1 MVIRRNE
8 LLKSLRPIFLGCLA
22 ASALFGLARA
32 NPTGGSYVSGQGNGT
47 ISGMGTNNVIIT
59 KTEVAKRIYSLRS
72 VYLSKQERKMLE
84 DFLHMLNNKKEK
96 RIRKNIPK

>member
-1 MVIRRNE
+1 MPTMQDLQKLVKKFT
-8 LLKSLRPIFLGCLA
+8 LTKS
-22 ASALFGLARA
+22 
-32 NPTGGSYVSGQGNGT
+32 GN
-47 ISGMGTNNVIIT
+47 